1 MSRYFFHTF
10 DGVRNPDTD
19 GIQLGDDHAAQLEAV
34 RYAGE
39 TLRWQPKEL
48 WERGQWRVEVTGED
62 GALLFTV
69 ITVAVDAPKRDLV
82 AHLDTANDKA

>member
-1 MSRYFFHTF
+1 MPRYFFHTA
-10 DGVRNPDTD
+10 DGVRDPDTD
-19 GIQLGDDHAAQLEAV
+19 GIEFEDDDAAQLEAV

-39 TLRWQPKEL
+39 ALRWQPKKL
-48 WERGQWRVEVTGED
+48 WKRGQWRVEVTGED

-82 AHLDTANDKA
+82 AGVGTANDRA